1 MTNLDDALSDLA
13 PDVEAYVPDLGE
25 PKSELDAK
33 INAVFAGSVV
43 RKDLVKA
50 VRGNAV
56 VPGYV
61 LEYLLGQYASS
72 DDEETIRDGIDM
84 VRSILADH
92 YVNRN
97 EKVLV
102 QSLIREKGKHR
113 IIDRVTVDLNTKLD
127 VYEASFENLDIK
139 GVPID
144 AATVTKNQKLLVG
157 GVWCICDIEYQAIEG
172 PSEPWVLS
180 TLKPIQNAGVDFAA
194 YYSARASFTTDE
206 WIDLL
211 MQSIG
216 LNPEEFSRRG
226 KLIALTRL
234 IPFVER
240 NYNLV
245 ELGPK
250 GTGKS
255 HTFSELSPNGALISG
270 GEVTVAKLFVN
281 NANGKLGLVGYWDVV
296 AFDEFA
302 ANRRTDQ
309 NLVNIMK
316 NYMANKQFN
325 RGNQPLGAEASMVF
339 IGNTSHTVPY
349 MLQHTDL
356 FDELPDSYRDAA
368 WLDRIHHYIPG
379 WEVSPI
385 RSSMFSNGYGF
396 VVDYLAEVLHSQR
409 SEDFSDKYQTQFS
422 LGDDISTRD
431 RDGIQKTFSGL
442 MKLVHPTGEASP
454 EEIEELLS
462 YAIEGRKRVKDQILR
477 IDATMRENAPR
488 FGYQDAGGAW
498 HDVVTAEENQYP
510 QLYRRSWKAESPND
524 ELPVYTPPAD
534 LSTPSPRSMMS
545 IAPVLPIV
553 PDGSDEAVLPT
564 PDEPLFEGIR
574 DFKAGQTGVSY
585 ENVLLPYLVGATK
598 LAIIDPY
605 IRAPHQL
612 LNIGDLIGLLALAKD
627 PAAEIS
633 IHLTTTRTDK
643 EWFKEEQLQKLD
655 ALRAGALSLGVIL
668 DVELDL
674 PIHDRSIVTDHGWR
688 ILLGKG
694 LDIWEAPANPIAG
707 ARQEFRRVKVDTTFT
722 YARIPVA
729 NA

>member
-1 MTNLDDALSDLA
+1 MTNLDDALSDLDA
-13 PDVEAYVPDLGE
+13 ASVDEVYVPDLSQA
-25 PKSELDAK
+25 KSELDAK
-33 INAVFAGSVV
+33 INAVFGGSVV

-72 DDEETIRDGIDM
+72 DDDETIQDGIDM

-113 IIDRVTVDLNTKLD
+113 VIDRVTVDLNTKHD
-127 VYEASFENLDIK
+127 YYEASFENLDIK

-144 AATVTKNQKLLVG
+144 ADTVTKNQKLLVG
-157 GVWCICDIEYQAIEG
+157 GVWCICDIEYQHTDG
-172 PSEPWVLS
+172 PNEPWVLS
-180 TLKPIQNAGVDFAA
+180 TLKPIQNAGVDFESFFAA
-194 YYSARASFTTDE
+194 RSEFTTDE
-206 WIDLL
+206 WIDML

-216 LNPEEFSRRG
+216 LEPEEFSRRG

-339 IGNTSHTVPY
+339 IGNTSHTVPH
-349 MLQHTDL
+349 MLQHSDL

-409 SEDFSDKYQTQFS
+409 SEDFSDKYQAHFN
-422 LGDDISTRD
+422 LGSDISTRD

-442 MKLVHPTGEASP
+442 MKLVHPTGEATP
-454 EEIEELLS
+454 EELEELLVYS
-462 YAIEGRKRVKDQILR
+462 IEGRKRVKDQILR
-477 IDATMRENAPR
+477 IDPTMRENLPR
-488 FGYQDAGGAW
+488 FGYEDAAGRW

-510 QLYRRSWKAESPND
+510 QLYRRSWTDDSSGGD
-524 ELPVYTPPAD
+524 LPPYTPQVVAAA
-534 LSTPSPRSMMS
+534 PRSMMS
-545 IAPVLPIV
+545 ISPVLPIV
-553 PDGSDEAVLPT
+553 PDGSVEAVLPT
-564 PDEPLFEGIR
+564 PEEPLFEGIR

-633 IHLTTTRTDK
+633 VHLTTTRTDK
-643 EWFKEEQLQKLD
+643 EWFKEEQLEKFD
-655 ALRAGALSLGVIL
+655 ALRAGALALGVAF
-668 DVELDL
+668 DVELDI

-694 LDIWEAPANPIAG
+694 LDIWEPPANAIAG
-707 ARQEFRRVKVDTTFT
+707 ARQEFRRVKHDTTFT
-722 YARIPVA
+722 YARIPVV